1 MSLTVCTGV
10 HKSKRVGGL
19 DTRPERVF
27 VTELFAWLRLA
38 IGLERGHTLDSSMF
52 VTNGAGIDWFG
63 GASPAIFFTG
73 GSLKV
78 DGCTTSWSGRR
89 NNLRSGWQAR

>member
-1 MSLTVCTGV
+1 MLLTACTGV

-19 DTRPERVF
+19 DTQPEQVF

-38 IGLERGHTLDSSMF
+38 VGLEREHTLDSSMF
-52 VTNGAGIDWFG
+52 VTNGTGINLYG
-63 GASPAIFFTG
+63 GASPAVFFTG

-78 DGCTTSWSGRR
+78 DGCTTG
-89 NNLRSGWQAR
+89 GVED